1 MSIQG
6 CAHGSRVIRFGRPRA
21 SVRTH
26 LARAR
31 VPCRIDQTRVAS
43 AAGSTR
49 VISMLH
55 VMARDFEALADQLH
69 LRAHTCV
76 LQRKSI
82 EGCTLGSTVT
92 RVSPTRCCCEHT
104 HVYCRNQG
112 CTQMSKFYQGFA
124 DQLLLRADTCVLQ
137 TESPEGCTQGSR
149 LTSVRP
155 TNCCREHTHA
165 SCQVSQTRAAP
176 KDQGFRGFARPIA
189 AATIHM
195 CVAEQINSGL
205 HPRVD
210 MFQGFGRP
218 GAAAS
223 TRAADGKMIKLKMS
237 PKKSTVTKVWPTTC
251 CCGHTHVCC
260 RINQRRVAPGVKV
273 YEGLADQTLLG
284 AHTCMCCR
292 TDEFRNSGLHPRF

>member
-92 RVSPTRCCCEHT
+92 RVSRPRTYIVRA
-104 HVYCRNQG
+104 HVPCRI
-112 CTQMSKFYQGFA
+112 
-124 DQLLLRADTCVLQ
+124 D
-137 TESPEGCTQGSR
+137 
-149 LTSVRP
+149 
-155 TNCCREHTHA
+155 
-165 SCQVSQTRAAP
+165 QTRAAP
-176 KDQGFRGFARPIA
+176 TGRELQRFGR
-189 AATIHM
+189 ATADVSIHM
-195 CVAEQINSGL
+195 CVAECINSGL
-205 HPRVD
+205 HPRVK
-210 MFQGFGRP
+210 GY
-218 GAAAS
+218 
-223 TRAADGKMIKLKMS
+223 
-237 PKKSTVTKVWPTTC
+237 
-251 CCGHTHVCC
+251 
-260 RINQRRVAPGVKV
+260 NGV
-273 YEGLADQTLLG
+273 ADQLLQ
-284 AHTCMCCR
+284 
-292 TDEFRNSGLHPRF
+292 